1 MIAKV
6 GSGKAK
12 KQGWIKIDGKNYER
26 IAENPV
32 DTDKMN
38 LIGFTEKPDADA
50 HDDKL
55 LKEYK
60 KRKHLNV
67 KTIKTFTISKGPEYM
82 VERVKLET
90 ELTTEM
96 MRNGSW

>member
-1 MIAKV
+1 
-6 GSGKAK
+6 
-12 KQGWIKIDGKNYER
+12 
-26 IAENPV
+26 
-32 DTDKMN
+32 MN
-38 LIGFTEKPDADA
+38 LIGFTENPDADA

-67 KTIKTFTISKGPEYM
+67 KTIKTFTITKGQDYM
-82 VERVKLET
+82 VERVKLDT

-96 MRNGSW
+96 LRNGSW